1 MQMQDTT
8 KQIQKYDLT
17 SFLEKLQQLVDITAQ
32 RKVIASCNKYKYKNT
47 KIQMQM
53 QDTTKTNTKYDLTS
67 FLKKLQ
73 LLIDI
78 TAQRNVIASC
88 NKTNGCTQEKFYKW
102 YFENIKSFA
111 VMCQF

>member
-1 MQMQDTT
+1 MFQINGNLDKCKIRQ
-8 KQIQKYDLT
+8 KQIQ
-17 SFLEKLQQLVDITAQ
+17 
-32 RKVIASCNKYKYKNT
+32 
-47 KIQMQM
+47 
-53 QDTTKTNTKYDLTS
+53 KYDLTS

>member
-8 KQIQKYDLT
+8 KQIQ
-17 SFLEKLQQLVDITAQ
+17 
-32 RKVIASCNKYKYKNT
+32 
-47 KIQMQM
+47 
-53 QDTTKTNTKYDLTS
+53 KYDLTS

-102 YFENIKSFA
+102 YFETIKSFA
-111 VMCQF
+111 VRQRIYFLSRKSF